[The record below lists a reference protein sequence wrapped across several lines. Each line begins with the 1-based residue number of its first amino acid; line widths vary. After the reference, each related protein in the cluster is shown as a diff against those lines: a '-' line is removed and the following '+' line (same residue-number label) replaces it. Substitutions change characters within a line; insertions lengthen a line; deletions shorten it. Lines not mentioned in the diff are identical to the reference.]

1 MGLPIPMSRKHTYA
15 YNVYTNCKHILN
27 AINLILGR
35 IEWLQFHLHVSI
47 LSALLPFTFIYSKY
61 ESIGYKTCY
70 AWQFLM
76 IDVGYF
82 HSLPFHFDHMRRE
95 FPTNICVCDAIQ
107 FPLPHLFNIWNLD
120 FLFFV
125 YIYGKLFIHSTQVVG
140 WIFIFLTKLARAR
153 VKWNRIIAQRKQ

>member
-70 AWQFLM
+70 AWQFLL

-95 FPTNICVCDAIQ
+95 FPTNICVWCNSISTSTSVQ
-107 FPLPHLFNIWNLD
+107 YLKFRFPVFR
-120 FLFFV
+120 
-125 YIYGKLFIHSTQVVG
+125 IHSWKAVHSLYTSSGVNIHFSHKTG
-140 WIFIFLTKLARAR
+140 
-153 VKWNRIIAQRKQ
+153 